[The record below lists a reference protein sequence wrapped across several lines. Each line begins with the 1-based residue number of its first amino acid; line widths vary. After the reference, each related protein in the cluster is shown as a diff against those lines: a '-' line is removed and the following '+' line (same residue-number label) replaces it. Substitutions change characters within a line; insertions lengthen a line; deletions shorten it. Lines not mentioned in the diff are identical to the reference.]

1 MDCADLPRWTR
12 RLRASRAVAGAGR
25 GTVLAARRWRLG
37 SREAAFPL
45 ASARRPREGKEQA
58 RGGGRAALQVAPAA
72 AAAVAASGHD
82 FHQLSLLPFYS
93 SNLRFVPRPSAL
105 PQRREWR
112 ARSPTTSRR
121 AGTTLTVLSSHA
133 SSRPLSLHSSAF
145 IASSYIRQR
154 IAWPMEVGLPDLE
167 HPPGERAR
175 LSSFIS
181 IFSSLSLLAC

>member
-1 MDCADLPRWTR
+1 MRICLHGGYGPQEPWPRYSE
-12 RLRASRAVAGAGR
+12 LKV
-25 GTVLAARRWRLG
+25 AARQWRPG

-45 ASARRPREGKEQA
+45 ASARRPQA
-58 RGGGRAALQVAPAA
+58 RGSGRAALQVAPAA
-72 AAAVAASGHD
+72 AAALAASGHD
-82 FHQLSLLPFYS
+82 FHQLSLLPSYS